1 MGIGSVTSISSM
13 SGMRMT
19 TASPAA
25 PKNKRIQNEITNVQQ
40 QMQKLSSK
48 EELSVSEKT
57 NERKNLQKEL
67 SSLNTEL
74 KQYQEE
80 LRKSQKRE
88 IMMAELRE
96 DMEPVKEENSAD
108 KIQAKEFS
116 SDKADEK
123 ELSTS
128 GQNAESQGTVI
139 FSSNDGV
146 VILRDGIST
155 DEERNIDTE
164 KKQVNK
170 ASEESSAEKESK
182 TTDKDAAADS
192 GLSHKE
198 IHAMVSAD
206 SSAQQAGR
214 LGTVIAKTSDGI
226 AILKGEIDRD
236 EKRGI
241 NTEKKQAELEK
252 MENAEQRAIAFQSSI
267 LGEANNTTNSS
278 TETNAAGTKNVAPFN
293 VENAFINAMKVSQED
308 PASQQKFYVSFFE

>member
-19 TASPAA
+19 TASPSE
-25 PKNKRIQNEITNVQQ
+25 PQSKRIQNEITNVRQ

-88 IMMAELRE
+88 IMMAELQE
-96 DMEPVKEENSAD
+96 DMEPAKKENPED
-108 KIQAKEFS
+108 KVQTKEFS
-116 SDKADEK
+116 LDKADERD
-123 ELSTS
+123 LSTN

-146 VILRDGIST
+146 VILRDGMKP
-155 DEERNIDTE
+155 DGEHNVDTE
-164 KKQVNK
+164 KKQVDEAN
-170 ASEESSAEKESK
+170 EESITEKES
-182 TTDKDAAADS
+182 AAADKAVAADN

-198 IHAMVSAD
+198 IHAMLSAD

-214 LGTVIAKTSDGI
+214 LGTIIAKTSDGI

-241 NTEKKQAELEK
+241 DTEKKQAELEK

-267 LGEANNTTNSS
+267 LGEANNTMKSA
-278 TETNAAGTKNVAPFN
+278 TEINVAETKDGTLFH

-308 PASQQKFYVSFFE
+308 PASQQKFYVSFFQ